1 MSDPTSDDGRPISP
15 GAARRRLGSELR
27 SLRELAGLK
36 LEDAGRHLQRSAA
49 TVSRLESARV
59 VPRLVDIAALL
70 ELYSNESLRPVPPEV
85 RERVLR
91 LAADSRKKQWF
102 EPFRDVITGDMIP
115 DHVGRL
121 VEYETDAKEIRTF
134 EPELI
139 PGLLQTRAYAVAVAE
154 VFFPQQN
161 GAQRDRFVEFRLAR
175 QAMLHRQQEPVRLS
189 AVVGESALRRTFG
202 SVDTLREQVRSL
214 ANDIRGARPNIEVRV
229 VPISAAVPAAFGG
242 PFAVMSFD
250 GGHDGDLVY
259 LETRSGGD
267 YLQATS
273 DVERFN
279 FHFES
284 LVEVSLP
291 KEDAIAFVET
301 IVAGLG

>member
-1 MSDPTSDDGRPISP
+1 MTDPTPDDARPISP

-49 TVSRLESARV
+49 TISRLESAKV

-70 ELYSNESLRPVPPEV
+70 ELYSNESSRPVSSEV

-102 EPFRDVITGDMIP
+102 EPFRDVITGDMLP
-115 DHVGRL
+115 DSVGRL
-121 VEYETDAKEIRTF
+121 VEYETDAREIRTF
-134 EPELI
+134 EPEII
-139 PGLLQTRAYAVAVAE
+139 PGLLQTRAYAVAVAD
-154 VFFPQQN
+154 VFFPQHD
-161 GAQRDRFVEFRLAR
+161 GAQRNRFVEFRLAR
-175 QAMLHRQQEPVRLS
+175 QAMLNRLQEPVRLS

-202 SVDTLREQVRSL
+202 GVDTLREQVHSL
-214 ANDIRGARPNIEVRV
+214 ANDIRGERPNVEVRV
-229 VPISAAVPAAFGG
+229 VPTSATVPAALGG
-242 PFAVMSFD
+242 PFIVMSFD
-250 GGHDGDLVY
+250 GEHDGDLIY

-267 YLQATS
+267 YLQSIT

-291 KEDAIAFVET
+291 QGEALEFVET
-301 IVAGLG
+301 IAARLR